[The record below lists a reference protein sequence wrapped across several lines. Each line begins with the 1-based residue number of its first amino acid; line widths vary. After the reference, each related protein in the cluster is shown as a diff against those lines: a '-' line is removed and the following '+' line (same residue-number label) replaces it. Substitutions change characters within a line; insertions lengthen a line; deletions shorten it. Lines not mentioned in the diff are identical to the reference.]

1 MFRASNTIDSIKKT
15 QRFHGEQLTKVN
27 DNVEVL
33 AEMVRSLASVNEEEK
48 AEPPAPAVDSDEPSS
63 PPVAAPAVAPAF
75 NTPAPVSTTTPEPVA
90 TDAIPSA
97 YDPRGSPRQSA
108 IRCLSVPV
116 LPLASLVGSL
126 RTGCAP
132 RSLSSGLS
140 RPRPRLVGCWR
151 TRSSPKRSKIIFTV
165 FFLTFSLLAKSGWI
179 LWPQGVG
186 LRAIRRLR
194 AALLDS

>member
-97 YDPRGSPRQSA
+97 YDSDKKNKNY
-108 IRCLSVPV
+108 
-116 LPLASLVGSL
+116 LPPTPAGFW
-126 RTGCAP
+126 GP
-132 RSLSSGLS
+132 DDDDDD
-140 RPRPRLVGCWR
+140 
-151 TRSSPKRSKIIFTV
+151 F
-165 FFLTFSLLAKSGWI
+165 
-179 LWPQGVG
+179 
-186 LRAIRRLR
+186 
-194 AALLDS
+194 